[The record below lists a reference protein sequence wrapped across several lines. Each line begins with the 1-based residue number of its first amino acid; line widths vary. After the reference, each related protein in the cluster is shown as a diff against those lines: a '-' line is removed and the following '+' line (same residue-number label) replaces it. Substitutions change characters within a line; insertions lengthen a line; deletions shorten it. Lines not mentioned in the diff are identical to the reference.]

1 MKGVKFL
8 RLNTTRA
15 KWSSHG
21 CEKPLHM
28 WAKVNYIS
36 SCCYLAATA
45 AVSYATLHARAS
57 PTLTCFRPRLA
68 LARGWFREA
77 GSCPSSRLSDM
88 MVPGSRGEETGAAVE
103 AELQATPE
111 GSGEG
116 GRENTVSGPR
126 EGVRGEGEENTP
138 ESSRVR
144 TFF

>member
-1 MKGVKFL
+1 
-8 RLNTTRA
+8 
-15 KWSSHG
+15 
-21 CEKPLHM
+21 M
-28 WAKVNYIS
+28 WAMVNY
-36 SCCYLAATA
+36 LAVAILQLH
-45 AVSYATLHARAS
+45 SGLYATLHARAS

-77 GSCPSSRLSDM
+77 GSFPSSRLSDM
-88 MVPGSRGEETGAAVE
+88 MVPGSKGEETGAAVE
-103 AELQATPE
+103 TELQAATPE
-111 GSGEG
+111 GSGKG